1 MNNAGAGKYNLIAGS
16 GTDTLWGGSSDDII
30 TIAASGQGDA
40 DTLDGYGGTDILQ
53 LSAGTHTFTTN
64 DNMIKNIEEV
74 KVDTTSGSTVDL
86 TNQTEGFKITVGGQT
101 DSVTGSDGNDI
112 IVITSA
118 GDGNNDTLIGGSG
131 DDVINLSAGSHTFSD
146 DAKLATIETINANA
160 SATTLDL
167 TGQLEGFTIAGG
179 AQGDNLTGGSGND
192 IITGGGGDDTL
203 KGGAGNDTLNV
214 DSGSDIITLLGGAG
228 AGGEDDVF
236 VVSNGA
242 TATAANIINFVAT
255 TGTTNAGTAILS
267 VKSDNGVINMSQAPG
282 VFEIRSGAGPD
293 TLVGGSGNDTFK
305 ILNAGEG
312 NSDTI
317 NGGDGTGDKIIL
329 SSGSHSLT
337 DNSKISNI
345 EIIDGHASS
354 ATTLTLG
361 SQAEGFTINGGTG
374 DDDFTGAGDDT
385 LNGNAGDDTL
395 SGGSGGNDT
404 FNVTL
409 GTDTISD
416 LATGDILVVS
426 NGATANATITS
437 FDATFATRN
446 DGAATLTAKST
457 GGVID
462 LENAT
467 VGTGTY
473 TIKVGAGTDTI
484 TGSKGDDIIEV
495 VATTQG
501 NADTLDGGLER

>member
-1 MNNAGAGKYNLIAGS
+1 M
-16 GTDTLWGGSSDDII
+16 
-30 TIAASGQGDA
+30 
-40 DTLDGYGGTDILQ
+40 
-53 LSAGTHTFTTN
+53 
-64 DNMIKNIEEV
+64 
-74 KVDTTSGSTVDL
+74 
-86 TNQTEGFKITVGGQT
+86 
-101 DSVTGSDGNDI
+101 
-112 IVITSA
+112 
-118 GDGNNDTLIGGSG
+118 
-131 DDVINLSAGSHTFSD
+131 
-146 DAKLATIETINANA
+146 
-160 SATTLDL
+160 
-167 TGQLEGFTIAGG
+167 
-179 AQGDNLTGGSGND
+179 
-192 IITGGGGDDTL
+192 
-203 KGGAGNDTLNV
+203 
-214 DSGSDIITLLGGAG
+214 
-228 AGGEDDVF
+228 
-236 VVSNGA
+236 
-242 TATAANIINFVAT
+242 
-255 TGTTNAGTAILS
+255 
-267 VKSDNGVINMSQAPG
+267 
-282 VFEIRSGAGPD
+282 
-293 TLVGGSGNDTFK
+293 
-305 ILNAGEG
+305 
-312 NSDTI
+312 
-317 NGGDGTGDKIIL
+317 

-374 DDDFTGAGDDT
+374 DDDFTGGAGDDT

-426 NGATANATITS
+426 KELLPMLPLLVLT
-437 FDATFATRN
+437 TFATRN

-501 NADTLDGGLER
+501 NADTLDGGLGDDTLKLSEGRILFR